1 MLKNILG
8 FDVTNV
14 HFNTKELKPGGL
26 FVPLKGENSDGHSY
40 IKNAINNGAAAT
52 LWNEEIPVPQDLDKE
67 IKFIKVKDTLQ
78 TFQHLANCYR
88 REINPIV
95 VGITGSNGKTTTKE
109 IVAAALT
116 NTYKVHKNSG
126 NYNNHIG
133 VPLTLL
139 SMPDNTELCIV
150 EMGMNHQG
158 EIRTLSNI
166 SQPNIAIIT
175 NIGESHIGHLGSRAN
190 IAKAKME
197 IIEGLINKNNII
209 YDGDEGL
216 LSELSGYP
224 VYNKDIKN
232 LMQLEDKIAF
242 EYLGEKVTLPAF
254 GLHNAKNTAFA
265 ISLANILNV
274 KLSNVLEGLLSF
286 KNDNMRLEL
295 KESGT
300 TSFLVDCYN
309 SSLTSL
315 KSALITFNNINTTKR
330 KIAVLGDIFELGTES
345 QDTHKS
351 IGNITR
357 DNFEFEYW
365 FVGENMKAAYEVHK
379 QQSKN
384 KYFIN
389 AELVHKYIQDNQN
402 LFDNTYILL
411 KASRGMRLESLLNA
425 FHS

>member
-14 HFNTKELKPGGL
+14 HFNSKEIKPGGL
-26 FVPLKGENSDGHSY
+26 FVPLKGGNSDGHKY
-40 IKNAINNGAAAT
+40 IKSAIQNGAVAS
-52 LWNEEIPVPQDLDKE
+52 LWNEEIPVPQELDSE

-78 TFQHLANCYR
+78 AFQHLANYHR
-88 REINPIV
+88 KEINPIII
-95 VGITGSNGKTTTKE
+95 GITGSNGKTTTKE
-109 IVAAALT
+109 IVAAALST
-116 NTYKVHKNSG
+116 LYKVHKNTG

-150 EMGMNHQG
+150 EMGMNHKG

-166 SQPNIAIIT
+166 AQPNIAIIT

-209 YDGDEGL
+209 YDGDESL

-224 VYNKDIKN
+224 VYNKDINK
-232 LMQLEDKIAF
+232 LRQLDNKIMF

-265 ISLANILNV
+265 IVLSSILKV
-274 KLSNVLEGLLSF
+274 KMTDVLDGLSSF
-286 KNDNMRLEL
+286 QNNDMRLEL
-295 KESGT
+295 KKIGT

-315 KSALITFNNINTTKR
+315 KSALDTFDNINTTKK
-330 KIAVLGDIFELGTES
+330 KIAILGDIFELGTES
-345 QDTHKS
+345 KDTHKL
-351 IGNITR
+351 IGEMTLC
-357 DNFEFEYW
+357 NFDFEYW
-365 FVGENMKAAYEVHK
+365 FVGENMKVAYEVHS

-384 KYFIN
+384 KYFEN
-389 AELVHKYIQDNQN
+389 TELLLEYILLNQDAFN
-402 LFDNTYILL
+402 NTFILL
-411 KASRGMRLESLLNA
+411 KASRGMRLESVLNA
-425 FHS
+425 FHN